1 MTEEQAVLAT
11 LQEYS
16 DAYCSKDTDRLMRLF
31 DDGDDISLIGTGA
44 DELCSGRAEVRAIFE
59 RNFAEAKAEN
69 FVFGWRHV
77 TVTGEF
83 ALIATTVDIHLEFE
97 GEKMVVPVRWTVGMI
112 KRTDG
117 WRWLHR
123 NASAAAG
130 SQEEG
135 EAYPDGK

>member
-1 MTEEQAVLAT
+1 MNDREAVLAT

-31 DDGDDISLIGTGA
+31 DDGEDISLIGTGA
-44 DELCSGRAEVRAIFE
+44 DELCSGQAEIRAIFV
-59 RNFAEAKAEN
+59 RNFAEAKAN
-69 FVFGWRHV
+69 DFVFGWQHV
-77 TVTGEF
+77 TVTGDF
-83 ALIATTVDIHLEFE
+83 AVVATTVDIHLVFE
-97 GEKMVVPVRWTVGMI
+97 GEKIVVPVRWTVGMV
-112 KRTDG
+112 KRANG

-130 SQEEG
+130 SQDEG